1 MLRDLGLE
9 GSGSDDAVYRFLI
22 AHAAATESDLARAL
36 AIPATV
42 VTRAVSQ
49 LRDLGLIVVEPAV
62 PASTSSPTEHRW
74 RAVAPE
80 LAIGPM
86 VARSRDRLRRAEDAF
101 LELVDA
107 YRREHTASA
116 ASDLVEFVEG
126 RAAQAAWISRLESGA
141 RRSIDVF
148 QTGRNLVVPV
158 AESIYEDPPEPEPE
172 PEGARGAS
180 AGFDPLAEPAT
191 AHHDGVRYRV
201 VVDTD
206 FLTEPAA
213 IRALDERLA
222 LGHEVRIVDDPLA
235 KLVIVDGEL
244 GMIQVSGSAS
254 VVLRAPLVVLG
265 TQLFETTWRHARP
278 YFSDGTQIST
288 EDRRVLQLML
298 AGLTDAAAASQLG
311 TSPRTIQRRLRALMN
326 RAQVTSRVQL
336 GWHAMRNNWI

>member
-22 AHAAATESDLARAL
+22 AHAAASESDLMRAL
-36 AIPATV
+36 ALPRAT
-42 VTRAVSQ
+42 AASAISH
-49 LRDLGLIVVEPAV
+49 LRDLGLVALEPAG
-62 PASTSSPTEHRW
+62 PASASPPPEPRW

-80 LAIGPM
+80 LALGPM

-101 LELVDA
+101 LELVDS
-107 YRREHTASA
+107 YRREHSTAS
-116 ASDLVEFVEG
+116 ASDLVEVVEG
-126 RAAQAAWISRLESGA
+126 RAAQASWVSRLESGA

-158 AESIYEDPPEPEPE
+158 AESIYEDPPEPEPAAAHGVS
-172 PEGARGAS
+172 P
-180 AGFDPLAEPAT
+180 GFDPLTEPA

-201 VVDTD
+201 VVDSD

-222 LGHEVRIVDDPLA
+222 HGHEVRIVDDPLT
-235 KLVIVDGEL
+235 KLVIADGEL
-244 GMIQVSGSAS
+244 GMIQVSGTAS

-265 TQLFETTWRHARP
+265 AQLFETTWRHARP
-278 YFSDGTQIST
+278 YFSDGTQLST

-311 TSPRTIQRRLRALMN
+311 TSPRTIQRRLRALMI

>member
-1 MLRDLGLE
+1 
-9 GSGSDDAVYRFLI
+9 
-22 AHAAATESDLARAL
+22 
-36 AIPATV
+36 
-42 VTRAVSQ
+42 
-49 LRDLGLIVVEPAV
+49 
-62 PASTSSPTEHRW
+62 
-74 RAVAPE
+74 
-80 LAIGPM
+80 M

-101 LELVDA
+101 LELVEA
-107 YRREHTASA
+107 YRREHTAAA
-116 ASDLVEFVEG
+116 ASDLVEFVDG
-126 RAAQAAWISRLESGA
+126 RSAQAAWISRLESGA
-141 RRSIDVF
+141 HRSIDVF

-158 AESIYEDPPEPEPE
+158 ADSIYEDPPEPDAEPE
-172 PEGARGAS
+172 AS
-180 AGFDPLAEPAT
+180 TGFDPLAEPAA

-201 VVDTD
+201 VVDSD

-244 GMIQVSGSAS
+244 GMIQVSGTAS

-265 TQLFETTWRHARP
+265 AQLFETTWRHARP
-278 YFSDGTQIST
+278 YFSDGAQLST
-288 EDRRVLQLML
+288 DDRRVLQLML